1 MKKSIGKRIRELREF
16 NKLTLDEVGISI
28 GVSKQ
33 TLYKYEHEIITNIP
47 SDKIES
53 LARIYDV
60 TPSYIMGW
68 DDNSEN
74 IAVTTGV
81 KIPVLGRVAAG
92 IPLQAIQ
99 EIEDYEEIPKEM
111 ADKAEYFALRIHGE
125 SMEPKFNDGDVVII
139 RRQDDVEN
147 GEIAVVIVNGCDATV
162 KRVMKQENGI
172 MLVASNQ
179 SVFPPKFY
187 DNKAIEELPVRI
199 LGKVVELR
207 AKF

>member
-1 MKKSIGKRIRELREF
+1 MITSFRIKELRL
-16 NKLTLDEVGISI
+16 KKGLTQEELGKII
-28 GVSKQ
+28 GVGKAAIH
-33 TLYKYEHEIITNIP
+33 KYEAGHVENLKRANIA
-47 SDKIES
+47 K
-53 LARIYDV
+53 LAEALET
-60 TPSYIMGW
+60 TPSYLMGF
-68 DDNSEN
+68 DDNERGSF
-74 IAVTTGV
+74 ATGV

-99 EIEDYEEIPKEM
+99 EIEDYEEISKEM
-111 ADKAEYFALRIHGE
+111 ADKAEYFALRIKGE

-139 RRQDDVEN
+139 RRQDDVES
-147 GEIAVVIVNGCDATV
+147 GEIAVVIVNGLDATV
-162 KRVMKQENGI
+162 KRVMKQDNGI